1 MFALS
6 EAEYRNVLQHEKN
19 KCHMFT
25 VRLLDISPHFRL
37 TGAPSTCNQCRE
49 RNRGRGTCV
58 NVSEG
63 GGELCSLPLGERPDR
78 RTRQITTAAEYRKQS
93 EGAAAAAWPY
103 LSSICGL
110 RWR

>member
-93 EGAAAAAWPY
+93 EGAAAAWPY